1 MKTIKEQVCN
11 HADVQ
16 FCTQVWDHVTDQVYD
31 QVYVQVRIQ
40 VGVYG
45 AELKEHIREGL

>member
-16 FCTQVWDHVTDQVYD
+16 FCTQVWDQVDDHVDGH
-31 QVYVQVRIQ
+31 VRGHVCDQ